1 MTISNAAFAAM
12 IFYVVGTAIA
22 TPLPPKEAARERQ
35 RRTSG
40 YCPGFPSSSCSY
52 VGTNCKS
59 CYCNHPDAIDGQ
71 DGAYCTS
78 ASKCCD
84 ATPTPGGGS
93 CSSDIECSS
102 GVCRGGKCCGPK
114 GQSTGCSDC
123 DSDGECS
130 ICSSGYTK
138 TNNECFPNSSVDCV
152 EEQDECTA
160 ACEAANQRNYKV
172 TQESAMDGKTCDGP
186 TDCKPGDG
194 QCPTTTTMTISTTSD
209 KDDGYDDVTPK
220 DDSSSSTKNP
230 LTTPTSEP
238 LSQPQRDDGKKSKW
252 WIWLIVV
259 LVVLVI
265 VAVLFG
271 VRD

>member
-1 MTISNAAFAAM
+1 MGIKTVMF
-12 IFYVVGTAIA
+12 AIA
-22 TPLPPKEAARERQ
+22 IAAIFIGTVQGEDCED
-35 RRTSG
+35 TACADDNCCLCHNG
-40 YCPGFPSSSCSY
+40 CEGSCCIEQAVYDGQYIDQASY
-52 VGTNCKS
+52 TCKS
-59 CYCNHPDAIDGQ
+59 C
-71 DGAYCTS
+71 S
-78 ASKCCD
+78 V

-93 CSSDIECSS
+93 CTSDIECSS

-160 ACEAANQRNYKV
+160 VCEAANQRNYKV

-194 QCPTTTTMTISTTSD
+194 QCPTTTTISTTTISTTSD
-209 KDDGYDDVTPK
+209 TDDGYDDVTPK

-238 LSQPQRDDGKKSKW
+238 LSQPQKDGGKKSKW

-265 VAVLFG
+265 VIVAVLFA
-271 VRD
+271 R